1 MQKGPVWSVTVLIAL
16 IALALMLTGCAT
28 LTTPTVVDTSC
39 AAFQP
44 IRYSG
49 AALADQPDLIRQL
62 REHNAVWV
70 ELCGDR

>member
-16 IALALMLTGCAT
+16 IALALTLTGCVT
-28 LTTPTVVDTSC
+28 LSTPTVVDTSC

-49 AALADQPDLIRQL
+49 SALADQPDVLRQL
-62 REHNAVWV
+62 KAHNAVWL
-70 ELCGDR
+70 ELCGGG